1 MVSSL
6 LVGADE
12 GFLQGGRGDV
22 GGAWSRGES
31 VEGLHHVCRYF
42 CQGQR
47 EAVELTTVVMGSKV
61 PNYPV

>member
-31 VEGLHHVCRYF
+31 VEGLHRVSADTSAR
-42 CQGQR
+42 
-47 EAVELTTVVMGSKV
+47 GSGRRLSSLQW
-61 PNYPV
+61 